1 MRNRIIAA
9 AIGSALAL
17 IGVEA
22 QATVF
27 ALRDWGVNVDA
38 GAPYPMGIL
47 SNGSWV
53 PFAALDARGNWAFP
67 AGQTGAPSFSV
78 ICTGGAAPTTP
89 NNGDVWCVSNTLYMQ
104 SNGSAIP
111 IVAWSV
117 TSAAITTALGYTP
130 ASAAGQA
137 FAGDVGIH
145 ASGYVYWGA
154 TDGSSGYGIRDN
166 SGTLQVKNSGGAWTN
181 LIGAGGLSG
190 PGSSVVNNIAV
201 WNATTG
207 LVLGD
212 SGVAISSLAPLASP
226 TFTGTPAAPTPAAG
240 DNSTKIATTAFVY
253 GGRHLLAGPTTVT
266 SATSVSNTTALGSTA
281 YSEFEIDLE
290 NCIPA
295 ANSQDVYFQVHSGG
309 SYQSGASSYDYSGLW
324 TWSGSYNAYGGVST
338 QFSMTRNT
346 GSLYNS
352 GHGLF
357 AKILVS
363 NPSGTTY
370 TKPFSWVGTFQDSLN
385 SQHMTTVRGG
395 GFWNG
400 SAAAIDGWQVTL
412 SGGGNWTTCT
422 YKIYGWN

>member
-78 ICTGGAAPTTP
+78 ICTGGAAPTP
-89 NNGDVWCVSNTLYMQ
+89 PQNGDVWCVSNTLYMQ

-111 IVAWSV
+111 IVAGSV
-117 TSAAITTALGYTP
+117 TSAAIATALGYTP

-137 FAGDVGIH
+137 FAGDVGIP

-154 TDGSSGYGIRDN
+154 ADGSLGYGIRDN
-166 SGTLQVKNSGGAWTN
+166 SGTLQVKNSGGTWTN

-212 SGVAISSLAPLASP
+212 SGVAISSIAPLASP
-226 TFTGTPAAPTPAAG
+226 TFTGTPAAPTPSAG
-240 DNSTKIATTAFVY
+240 DNSTNIATTAFSY
-253 GGRHLLAGPTTVT
+253 GGT
-266 SATSVSNTTALGSTA
+266 
-281 YSEFEIDLE
+281 
-290 NCIPA
+290 
-295 ANSQDVYFQVHSGG
+295 
-309 SYQSGASSYDYSGLW
+309 
-324 TWSGSYNAYGGVST
+324 
-338 QFSMTRNT
+338 
-346 GSLYNS
+346 
-352 GHGLF
+352 
-357 AKILVS
+357 
-363 NPSGTTY
+363 
-370 TKPFSWVGTFQDSLN
+370 
-385 SQHMTTVRGG
+385 
-395 GFWNG
+395 
-400 SAAAIDGWQVTL
+400 
-412 SGGGNWTTCT
+412 
-422 YKIYGWN
+422 